1 MLSNLI
7 IALPEYYS
15 ARSSKSV
22 SAVQKIDIKEILE
35 WLDKIWEEDEELQK
49 IISEDEWK
57 KFIESIIKAY

>member
-1 MLSNLI
+1 LRK
-7 IALPEYYS
+7 S
-15 ARSSKSV
+15 AGR
-22 SAVQKIDIKEILE
+22 ILK

>member
-1 MLSNLI
+1 MI